1 MTASPEIPDSISA
14 EMLSTL
20 LRGRN
25 PLPLSEV
32 VPALDFGGELGAPC
46 DLQFSIC
53 QLIERSTGGTNII
66 QMLVAS
72 MHLLTEVESHF
83 ERHLSSL
90 AQEDEPYDQLSG
102 AEQQVLARLMREH
115 TLLLKASLK
124 HLEEVLTQVGYPY
137 YAQRAQDLIK
147 DRFEQKRILMRD
159 FRSQLLISDELLA
172 SLGLERAAVTTYFDQ
187 ITDHPNDTSEL

>member
-1 MTASPEIPDSISA
+1 MTASPEIPDSISS

-20 LRGRN
+20 LRSRN

-32 VPALDFGGELGAPC
+32 VPALDFGGECGAPC

-83 ERHLSSL
+83 ERHLTSL

-102 AEQQVLARLMREH
+102 ADQQMLARLMREH
-115 TLLLKASLK
+115 TLLLKVSLK
-124 HLEEVLTQVGYPY
+124 QLEEVLTQVGYPY
-137 YAQRAQDLIK
+137 YAQRAQELMK
-147 DRFEQKRILMRD
+147 DRSEQKRILLRD

-172 SLGLERAAVTTYFDQ
+172 SLGLERAAVTTYLDQ
-187 ITDHPNDTSEL
+187 ITDHPNDPTEL